1 MKSYDQIIDVELTTD
16 QVLLVLAMIATS
28 VSSVGEW
35 MKQHPNDK
43 ENIEEIEDTIKDMKK
58 LKEVFDNARIR
69 IEKSW
74 EK

>member
-1 MKSYDQIIDVELTTD
+1 MKPYDQIIDIELTTD

-43 ENIEEIEDTIKDMKK
+43 ENIEEIKDTIEDMRK

-69 IEKSW
+69 IEKTW
-74 EK
+74 ER

>member
-1 MKSYDQIIDVELTTD
+1 MRPYDQIIDVELTTD
-16 QVLLVLAMIATS
+16 QVLLVIAMIATILS
-28 VSSVGEW
+28 GVVEW

-43 ENIEEIEDTIKDMKK
+43 ESIEEIEDTIKDMRK

-69 IEKSW
+69 IEKTW

>member
-1 MKSYDQIIDVELTTD
+1 MRPYDQIIDVELTTD

-28 VSSVGEW
+28 VSSIGEW

-43 ENIEEIEDTIKDMKK
+43 ENIEEIEDTIEDMRK

-69 IEKSW
+69 IEKTW
-74 EK
+74 ER

>member
-1 MKSYDQIIDVELTTD
+1 MKPYDQIIDVELTTD

-28 VSSVGEW
+28 TSGIGEW

-43 ENIEEIEDTIKDMKK
+43 EGIEEIEDTIKDMRK

>member
-1 MKSYDQIIDVELTTD
+1 MKPYDQIIDVELTTD

-28 VSSVGEW
+28 VSSIGEW

-43 ENIEEIEDTIKDMKK
+43 GNIEEIEDTIEDMRK

-69 IEKSW
+69 IEKTW
-74 EK
+74 ER

>member
-1 MKSYDQIIDVELTTD
+1 MKPYDQIIDVELTTD

-43 ENIEEIEDTIKDMKK
+43 ENIEEIEDTIEDMRK

-69 IEKSW
+69 IEKTW
-74 EK
+74 ER

>member
-1 MKSYDQIIDVELTTD
+1 MKPYDQIIDIELTTD

-28 VSSVGEW
+28 VSSIGEW

-43 ENIEEIEDTIKDMKK
+43 ENIEEIEDTIKDMRK

-69 IEKSW
+69 IEKTW

>member
-1 MKSYDQIIDVELTTD
+1 MRPYDQIIDIELTTD

-28 VSSVGEW
+28 VSSIGEW

-43 ENIEEIEDTIKDMKK
+43 ESIEEIEDTINDMRK

>member
-1 MKSYDQIIDVELTTD
+1 MKPYDQIIDVELTTD

-28 VSSVGEW
+28 VSSIGEW

-43 ENIEEIEDTIKDMKK
+43 ENIEEIEDTINDMRK

>member
-1 MKSYDQIIDVELTTD
+1 MKPYNQIIDVELTTD
-16 QVLLVLAMIATS
+16 QVLLVLAMIVTS

-43 ENIEEIEDTIKDMKK
+43 ENIEEIKDTIEDMRK

>member
-1 MKSYDQIIDVELTTD
+1 MKPYDQIIDVELTTD

-43 ENIEEIEDTIKDMKK
+43 ENIEEIKDTIEDMRK
-58 LKEVFDNARIR
+58 LKEVFDNASIR

>member
-1 MKSYDQIIDVELTTD
+1 MKPYNQIVDIELTTD

-28 VSSVGEW
+28 VSGVEEW

-43 ENIEEIEDTIKDMKK
+43 ESIEEIEDTIEDIRK

-69 IEKSW
+69 IEKTW

>member
-1 MKSYDQIIDVELTTD
+1 MKPYDQIIDVELTTD

-28 VSSVGEW
+28 VSGVEEW

-43 ENIEEIEDTIKDMKK
+43 ESIEEIEDTIKDIRK

-69 IEKSW
+69 IEKTW

>member
-1 MKSYDQIIDVELTTD
+1 MKPYDQIIDVELTTD

-28 VSSVGEW
+28 ASGIEEW

-43 ENIEEIEDTIKDMKK
+43 ESIEDIEDTIEDMRK

>member
-1 MKSYDQIIDVELTTD
+1 MRPYDQIIDVELTTD

-28 VSSVGEW
+28 VSSIGEW

-43 ENIEEIEDTIKDMKK
+43 ENIEEIEDTIDDMRK

>member
-43 ENIEEIEDTIKDMKK
+43 ENIEEIKDTIEDMRK

-74 EK
+74 ER

>member
-1 MKSYDQIIDVELTTD
+1 MRQYDQIIDVELTTD

-28 VSSVGEW
+28 VSSIGEW

-43 ENIEEIEDTIKDMKK
+43 ENIEEIEDTIKDMRK

-69 IEKSW
+69 IEKTW
-74 EK
+74 EQ

>member
-1 MKSYDQIIDVELTTD
+1 MKPYDQIIDVELTTD

-28 VSSVGEW
+28 ASGIEEW

-43 ENIEEIEDTIKDMKK
+43 ESIEDIEDTIEDMRK

-69 IEKSW
+69 IEETWSK
-74 EK
+74 

>member
-1 MKSYDQIIDVELTTD
+1 MKPYDQIIDVELTTD

-28 VSSVGEW
+28 VSSIGEW

-43 ENIEEIEDTIKDMKK
+43 ENIEEIEDTIKDMRK

>member
-1 MKSYDQIIDVELTTD
+1 MKPYDQIIDIELTTD

-43 ENIEEIEDTIKDMKK
+43 ENIEEIKDTIEDMRK

>member
-1 MKSYDQIIDVELTTD
+1 MKPYDQIIDIELTTD

-28 VSSVGEW
+28 VSSIGEW
-35 MKQHPNDK
+35 MKQHPNDR
-43 ENIEEIEDTIKDMKK
+43 ENIEEIEDTIEDMRK

-69 IEKSW
+69 IEKTW

>member
-16 QVLLVLAMIATS
+16 QVLLVLSKIATS

-35 MKQHPNDK
+35 MKKHPNDK
-43 ENIEEIEDTIKDMKK
+43 ENIEEIKDTIEDMRK

>member
-1 MKSYDQIIDVELTTD
+1 MKPYDQIIDVELTTD

-28 VSSVGEW
+28 VSSIGEW

-43 ENIEEIEDTIKDMKK
+43 ENIEEIEDTIEDIKK

-69 IEKSW
+69 IEKTW
-74 EK
+74 ER

>member
-1 MKSYDQIIDVELTTD
+1 MRPYDQIIDVELTTD
-16 QVLLVLAMIATS
+16 QALLVLAMIATS
-28 VSSVGEW
+28 ASSIGEW

-43 ENIEEIEDTIKDMKK
+43 ENIEEIEDTIEDMRK

-69 IEKSW
+69 IEKTW

>member
-1 MKSYDQIIDVELTTD
+1 MKPYDQIIDVELTTD
-16 QVLLVLAMIATS
+16 QILLVLAMIATS

-35 MKQHPNDK
+35 MKQHPNDRK
-43 ENIEEIEDTIKDMKK
+43 NIEEIEDTIEDMKK

-69 IEKSW
+69 IEKTW

>member
-1 MKSYDQIIDVELTTD
+1 MKPYDQIIDIELTTD

-28 VSSVGEW
+28 ASGVEEW

-43 ENIEEIEDTIKDMKK
+43 ESIEEIKDTIEDMRK

-69 IEKSW
+69 IEKTW
-74 EK
+74 ER

>member
-43 ENIEEIEDTIKDMKK
+43 ENIEEIKDTIEDMRK
-58 LKEVFDNARIR
+58 LKEVFDNARVR
-69 IEKSW
+69 IEKTW
-74 EK
+74 ER

>member
-1 MKSYDQIIDVELTTD
+1 MKPYDQIIDVELTTD

-28 VSSVGEW
+28 VSSIGEW

-43 ENIEEIEDTIKDMKK
+43 ESIEEIEDTIEDMKK

-69 IEKSW
+69 IEKTW
-74 EK
+74 ER

>member
-1 MKSYDQIIDVELTTD
+1 MKPYDQIIDVELTTD

-43 ENIEEIEDTIKDMKK
+43 ENIEEIKDTIKDMRK
-58 LKEVFDNARIR
+58 LKEVFDNARVR
-69 IEKSW
+69 IEKTW
-74 EK
+74 ER

>member
-1 MKSYDQIIDVELTTD
+1 MKPYDQIIDVELTTD

-43 ENIEEIEDTIKDMKK
+43 ENIEEIKDTIEDMRK

-69 IEKSW
+69 IEKTW

>member
-43 ENIEEIEDTIKDMKK
+43 ENIEDIEH
-58 LKEVFDNARIR
+58 N
-69 IEKSW
+69 
-74 EK
+74 

>member
-1 MKSYDQIIDVELTTD
+1 MKPYDQIIDVELTTD

-28 VSSVGEW
+28 VSSIGEW
-35 MKQHPNDK
+35 MKQHPNDR
-43 ENIEEIEDTIKDMKK
+43 ENIEEIEDTIKDMRK

-69 IEKSW
+69 IEKTW

>member
-1 MKSYDQIIDVELTTD
+1 MRPYDQIIDIELTTD

-28 VSSVGEW
+28 VSSIGEW
-35 MKQHPNDK
+35 MKQHPNDR
-43 ENIEEIEDTIKDMKK
+43 ENIEEIEDTIEDMRK

>member
-1 MKSYDQIIDVELTTD
+1 MKPYDQIIDVELTTD

-43 ENIEEIEDTIKDMKK
+43 ENIEEIKDTIEDMRK
-58 LKEVFDNARIR
+58 LKEVFDNARVR

>member
-1 MKSYDQIIDVELTTD
+1 MKPYDQIIDVELTTD

-43 ENIEEIEDTIKDMKK
+43 ENIEEIKDTIEDMRKI
-58 LKEVFDNARIR
+58 KEVFDNARIR